1 MAVLR
6 RLVEP
11 AQYTSLAFGRRCQ
24 EAGVRPSMGSVGDAY
39 DNALCESF
47 FATLECELLDRGAS
61 RPRPRRGSRS
71 STSSRAGTTRTVGT
85 PRSTTS
91 RRCAMNSSTA
101 SRRHDPKVRT
111 SPRNRGNSS
120 LPVWPARQPMPQPSS
135 DGLEA
140 APIPSHLGTLTGV
153 GPTPKVS
160 PQPERAGLSATVV
173 PSCPSC
179 GGPLPPGRRICSARC
194 LASLSRSRRAEPQ
207 TARDAEVRR
216 LLEGALR
223 VLDGGR
229 TP

>member
-1 MAVLR
+1 
-6 RLVEP
+6 
-11 AQYTSLAFGRRCQ
+11 
-24 EAGVRPSMGSVGDAY
+24 MGSVGDAY

>member
-24 EAGVRPSMGSVGDAY
+24 EAGVGPSMGSVGDAY

-91 RRCAMNSSTA
+91 RRCAMKSSIA
-101 SRRHDPKVRT
+101 SRRHDPKVQTR
-111 SPRNRGNSS
+111 PRNRGNSS
-120 LPVWPARQPMPQPSS
+120 HDSEITAFVASLRPSRGRTS
-135 DGLEA
+135 GRSPKDKGCMLFDT
-140 APIPSHLGTLTGV
+140 PRLSSFLTGY
-153 GPTPKVS
+153 
-160 PQPERAGLSATVV
+160 QERSTN
-173 PSCPSC
+173 
-179 GGPLPPGRRICSARC
+179 
-194 LASLSRSRRAEPQ
+194 
-207 TARDAEVRR
+207 
-216 LLEGALR
+216 
-223 VLDGGR
+223 
-229 TP
+229 